1 MTGHSPNSVPTNHSR
16 AAPSRP
22 PALRFLGRPRRPATV
37 GNPDTRL
44 ARRPDAASGGAP
56 TPPPKAPPTP
66 ASSEGA
72 PDARLRR
79 RPRRPPPKAPP
90 TPSSE
95 GAPDARLRRQR
106 SGHTRRSLVAPTNP
120 RARPTGYPPQVG
132 ARDLEN
138 RPLPASPR
146 SAPENRTTPA
156 TRRRLPTPRID
167 HCTLLPGPASKTAQ
181 RPPNQRAPRLGW

>member
-1 MTGHSPNSVPTNHSR
+1 MWLRHLHPANPRAPTTSPTLRSATEPGRSDAPLAPLPSVKSRFDSLADPGAPPPLATPT
-16 AAPSRP
+16 
-22 PALRFLGRPRRPATV
+22 PASL
-37 GNPDTRL
+37 
-44 ARRPDAASGGAP
+44 GAP
-56 TPPPKAPPTP
+56 TPPPVAPRHRLRRPPPPKAPPTP
-66 ASSEGA
+66 A
-72 PDARLRR
+72 
-79 RPRRPPPKAPP
+79 
-90 TPSSE
+90 SE